1 MDWLKKI
8 GKIYKKEGNDIYI
21 KIDVNNLQSTIK
33 TIKDNNI
40 GHITAITGI
49 DTKKEIEIIYHF
61 WTGKQMINIK
71 TAIDR
76 NLPKIKTITK
86 DFPGAMLYEMEL
98 AEMLGVQVE
107 GAIKEHLLLAK
118 ESPIY
123 PLRRD

>member
-1 MDWLKKI
+1 MDWLKKL
-8 GKIYKKEGNDIYI
+8 GKVYRTDKNDIYI
-21 KIDVNNLQSTIK
+21 KTDAKNIAAAIK
-33 TIKDNNI
+33 TLKEKKI

-86 DFPGAMLYEMEL
+86 DFPGAMLYEM
-98 AEMLGVQVE
+98 
-107 GAIKEHLLLAK
+107 
-118 ESPIY
+118 
-123 PLRRD
+123 

>member
-33 TIKDNNI
+33 TIKDNKI
-40 GHITAITGI
+40 SHITAITGT
-49 DTKKEIEIIYHF
+49 DTKKEIEVIYHF

-71 TAIDR
+71 TTINR

-107 GAIKEHLLLAK
+107 GARKEHLLLAK

>member
-1 MDWLKKI
+1 MDWLKKL
-8 GKIYKKEGNDIYI
+8 GKVYRTDKNDIYI
-21 KIDVNNLQSTIK
+21 KTDAKNIAAAIK
-33 TIKDNNI
+33 TLKEKKI

-107 GAIKEHLLLAK
+107 GSREEHLLLAK

>member
-21 KIDVNNLQSTIK
+21 KIDADNLQSAIK
-33 TIKDNNI
+33 TIKGNKI